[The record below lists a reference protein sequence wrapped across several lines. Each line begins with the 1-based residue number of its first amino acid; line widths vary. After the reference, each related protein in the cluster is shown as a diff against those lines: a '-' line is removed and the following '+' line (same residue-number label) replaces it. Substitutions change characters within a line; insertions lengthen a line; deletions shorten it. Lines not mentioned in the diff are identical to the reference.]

1 MVCHSLGR
9 LGVRGPLWQQLGQ
22 RINERVD
29 WLAPVDMALM
39 LGRGSSRDLKR
50 WNDEMMM
57 K

>member
-1 MVCHSLGR
+1 MVCHSFGR

-39 LGRGSSRDLKR
+39 LGRS
-50 WNDEMMM
+50 
-57 K
+57 